1 MRDSERSEN
10 DQYTLTYN
18 EGTQFLRLFFAF
30 LFDIPSRIVREQT
43 ETDTLQRKLRYTLTY
58 SEGTQHTPDFT
69 TKIRDIPS
77 RIVREQGLPLHRAE
91 HLRYTLTYSE
101 GTVFFLS

>member
-30 LFDIPSRIVREQT
+30 LFDIPSRIVMEQT

-58 SEGTQHTPDFT
+58 SEGTLAFNTI
-69 TKIRDIPS
+69 K
-77 RIVREQGLPLHRAE
+77 L
-91 HLRYTLTYSE
+91 YSSIYPH
-101 GTVFFLS
+101 V

>member
-30 LFDIPSRIVREQT
+30 LFDIHSRIVREQT

-58 SEGTQHTPDFT
+58 SEGTCIYDEL
-69 TKIRDIPS
+69 
-77 RIVREQGLPLHRAE
+77 RIFKAIYPHV
-91 HLRYTLTYSE
+91 
-101 GTVFFLS
+101 